1 MKAYLIRLTA
11 AAILA
16 AVVRR
21 MAPDSGAGKAS
32 RLGAGLLVV
41 ITALGPLGEMDL
53 VAAAE
58 NLMVSGY
65 SDVLTSQPVDRAS
78 NSLLT
83 ELIIE
88 STETYILDKAQALG
102 AEVTAQVETK
112 LEDRYPVPWS
122 VKLTGNVTQE
132 QKAQLQRIIAE
143 ELGIPED
150 RQEW

>member
-78 NSLLT
+78 TSLLT
-83 ELIIE
+83 ELISE